1 MATAVD
7 TAMISKLLQKEK
19 IRKIKRSKGNQYRRM
34 GDIKETDRAQDNRAG
49 KAINTL
55 TSGLVPILLLLLLL
69 FYFYFLMLERALRRH
84 WDFRAN
90 PRCCGG
96 EE

>member
-55 TSGLVPILLLLLLL
+55 TSGLAPILLFL
-69 FYFYFLMLERALRRH
+69 FLFLMLERALRRH